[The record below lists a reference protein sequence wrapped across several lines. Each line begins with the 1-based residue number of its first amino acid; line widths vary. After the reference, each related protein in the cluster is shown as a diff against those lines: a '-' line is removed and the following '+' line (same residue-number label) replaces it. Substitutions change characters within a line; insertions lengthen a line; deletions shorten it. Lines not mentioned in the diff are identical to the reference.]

1 MSARM
6 IIIISKILD
15 WIKFKL
21 NTFPKP
27 DYQPIPWLGIERARR
42 SDGVQSRWK
51 IIEQIVEELN
61 VTTAIDIGCNSGYF
75 PIALALKEI
84 KTIGVES
91 DSKYYDT
98 MTYVVRHLKL
108 KNVGMLQWEIGVE
121 NCELLPTADCI
132 IFLAVWHH
140 IVKFKGI
147 EAASNML
154 SKLWNKT
161 GKVLFFETGEL
172 EMPTSYKL
180 PRMEPTPQKFLEVYL
195 MKQCANAKI
204 KHLGLHD
211 AFAPDGQKVLRNLFA
226 VIRK

>member
-15 WIKFKL
+15 WMKFKL

-51 IIEQIVEELN
+51 IIEQIVEELG
-61 VTTAIDIGCNSGYF
+61 VRTAIDIGCNSGYF
-75 PIALALKEI
+75 PISLAMKGI
-84 KTIGVES
+84 TTIGVES
-91 DSKYYDT
+91 DPKYYDT
-98 MTYVVRHLKL
+98 MSYAVRHLKL
-108 KNVGMLQWEIGVE
+108 KNVGILQWEIGVE

-132 IFLAVWHH
+132 IFVAVWHH

-147 EAASNML
+147 EEASNML

-161 GKVLFFETGEL
+161 GKILFFETGEL
-172 EMPTSYKL
+172 EMPDSYNL
-180 PRMEPTPQKFLEVYL
+180 PRMEPTPQKFLEDYL
-195 MKQCANAKI
+195 MKQCTDAKI

-211 AFAPDGQKVLRNLFA
+211 AFAPDGQKIMRNLFA